1 MSLQKHSDRRSDI
14 VVRDPEGGANQTGLR
29 DQNARLILSY
39 IRRHGAMA
47 SAEIARRS
55 GLSAQTVSNIIRSL
69 EADDLVLRGNSVKGG
84 VGKPSTPLALNPSG
98 AYSMGLSIGRR
109 SMEAVLIDFR
119 GATLKRRHKAYEFP
133 TPKNVRTFL
142 RCSMANFQE
151 EYPDAWKKVSEIGV
165 AAPYWL
171 WDWSEVSNAPAERM
185 LQWQD
190 VSVAGIVADESKH
203 DVVFENDATS
213 ACVAEHMV
221 GKGDQFSDFL
231 YIFVGSFVG
240 GGVVLD
246 GKVFTGRSGNS
257 GALGPLPVPDGRG
270 GVAPLLNV
278 ASLNVLEGQLTE
290 AGLPADVLRS
300 NPHDWSSFEPHLT
313 IWINQAADALATAII
328 AAASVIDIEA
338 AIMDGAFPEEV
349 RQRLVECTSG
359 RLAKSDMSGLEPLV
373 VLEASIG
380 RSARSLGAALLP
392 IRANYFLA

>member
-119 GATLKRRHKAYEFP
+119 GATLKRRHKAYKFP

-190 VSVAGIVADESKH
+190 VSVAGIVADESKRN
-203 DVVFENDATS
+203 VVFENDATS